1 MVERESPSYYRV
13 VMSLGQILETKFL
26 TQYIKLGASIL
37 LVSPTFQVHLH
48 HFITF
53 RVFKANAQQEI

>member
-1 MVERESPSYYRV
+1 
-13 VMSLGQILETKFL
+13 MSLGQILETKFL

-53 RVFKANAQQEI
+53 RVFKANAQQEIQ